1 MTTETEEIRLEPCEP
16 GALTPEELR
25 TLFLFEKLTGDQL
38 TWLAEHGCT
47 MRVPAGGLVLREG
60 DPAESFF
67 VLLSGTIALTRRVG
81 QDEVQTTRTEQRGVY
96 MGATQAYLRDDGV
109 PRKYMASMRALSD
122 SEFFMLSAEDF
133 GWMMREW
140 FPMAI
145 HLLEGL
151 TLGMRSTQAA
161 IGERQRLAALG
172 ALSAGLMHEL
182 NNPAAAAA
190 RATAALRQRVAAMRM
205 KLGKLAAGKVAPD
218 RLTALL
224 ELQEEVIERA
234 AKAPVLTAMQ
244 TADLEDELGD
254 WMQERNITGA
264 WDVAPVFAQGGI
276 DTACLSEIEQRL
288 APQASVSQAAGS
300 QAAGSQA
307 AGSQAAG
314 SQAAGSQ
321 AAGSQATVA
330 ELLDQA
336 IHWIGYA
343 LETEQ
348 LMTDIEDATGRVSS
362 LVSAA
367 KQYSHLDR
375 AAHQWI
381 DVHGGLDSTLV
392 MLSHKLGEGVRVV
405 KEYDRTLP
413 QIPAHPAELNQ
424 VWTNLIDNAVHAMGG
439 QGTLTIRTY
448 REDER
453 VVVSVADTGPGM
465 PPEVRKRVFEPFF
478 TTKPVGEGTGLGL
491 DISYRIV
498 VNGHGGDISVD
509 TQPGDTKFLVRLPLA
524 EPASA

>member
-1 MTTETEEIRLEPCEP
+1 MSDVEEIRLEPCEP
-16 GALTPEELR
+16 GMLTPADLR
-25 TLFLFEKLTGDQL
+25 TLFLFEKLTDEQL
-38 TWLAEHGCT
+38 GWLATHGCT
-47 MRVPAGGLVLREG
+47 MRVPAGGLVVREG
-60 DPAESFF
+60 DPAEAFF

-81 QDEVQTTRTEQRGVY
+81 GDEVTTIRTEQRGVY

-109 PRKYMASMRALSD
+109 PRNYMASMRALSD
-122 SEFFMLSAEDF
+122 SEFFMVSAADF
-133 GWMMREW
+133 GWLMREW

-151 TLGMRSTQAA
+151 ALGMRSSQAA

-190 RATAALRQRVAAMRM
+190 RATSALRQRVAAMRM

-234 AKAPVLTAMQ
+234 AKSPTLTAMQ
-244 TADLEDELGD
+244 TADLEDALGE
-254 WMQERNITGA
+254 WMDERNITGG

-276 DTACLSEIEQRL
+276 DTACLTELESRL
-288 APQASVSQAAGS
+288 ASP
-300 QAAGSQA
+300 
-307 AGSQAAG
+307 
-314 SQAAGSQ
+314 
-321 AAGSQATVA
+321 

-348 LMTDIEDATGRVSS
+348 LMGDIEDATGRVSS
-362 LVSAA
+362 LVHSA

-381 DVHGGLDSTLV
+381 DVHIGLESTLV
-392 MLSHKLGEGVRVV
+392 MLAHKIGDGVEVV
-405 KEYDRTLP
+405 KEYDRELP

-424 VWTNLIDNAVHAMGG
+424 VWTNLIDNAVQAMAGS
-439 QGTLTIRTY
+439 GTLTIRTF
-448 REDER
+448 REDDR
-453 VVVSVADTGPGM
+453 LVVSVGDTGPGV
-465 PPEVRKRVFEPFF
+465 PPEIRKRVFEPFF

-498 VNGHGGDISVD
+498 VNGHGGDISVESR
-509 TQPGDTKFLVRLPLA
+509 PGDTRFLVRLPFA
-524 EPASA
+524 EPASS

>member
-1 MTTETEEIRLEPCEP
+1 MPDTEEIRLEPCEP
-16 GALTPEELR
+16 GALTTEELR
-25 TLFLFEKLTGDQL
+25 GLFLFEKLTDDQL
-38 TWLAEHGCT
+38 AWIAAHGCT

-60 DPAESFF
+60 DPAEKFF

-81 QDEVQTTRTEQRGVY
+81 ADDVETNRTEQRGVY
-96 MGATQAYLRDDGV
+96 MGATQAYIRDDGV
-109 PRKYMASMRALSD
+109 PRTYMQSMRALSD
-122 SEFFMLSAEDF
+122 SEFFVLSSADF
-133 GWMMREW
+133 GALMRDW

-151 TLGMRSTQAA
+151 ALGMRSSQAA

-182 NNPAAAAA
+182 NNPAAAAS
-190 RATAALRQRVAAMRM
+190 RATGALRQRVAAMRM

-254 WMQERNITGA
+254 WMESREVTA
-264 WDVAPVFAQGGI
+264 PWDVAPVFAQGGI
-276 DTACLSEIEQRL
+276 DVDCLAEIESRL
-288 APQASVSQAAGS
+288 ASP
-300 QAAGSQA
+300 
-307 AGSQAAG
+307 
-314 SQAAGSQ
+314 
-321 AAGSQATVA
+321 

-348 LMTDIEDATGRVSS
+348 LMSDIEDATSRVSS
-362 LVSAA
+362 LVLAA
-367 KQYSHLDR
+367 KQYSHVDR

-381 DVHGGLDSTLV
+381 DVHTGLDSTLV
-392 MLSHKLGEGVRVV
+392 MLSHKIGDGVRVV
-405 KEYDRTLP
+405 KEYDRSLP

-424 VWTNLIDNAVHAMGG
+424 VWTNLIDNAIQAMEHT
-439 QGTLTIRTY
+439 GTLTIHTS
-448 REDER
+448 REGDH
-453 VVVSVADTGPGM
+453 VLVSLRDTGPGM
-465 PPEVRKRVFEPFF
+465 TPEVRKRVFEPFF
-478 TTKPVGEGTGLGL
+478 TTKPVGQGTGLGL

-498 VNGHGGDISVD
+498 TNGHGGDITVESA
-509 TQPGDTKFLVRLPLA
+509 PGDTRFLVRLPLT
-524 EPASA
+524 EPSSA